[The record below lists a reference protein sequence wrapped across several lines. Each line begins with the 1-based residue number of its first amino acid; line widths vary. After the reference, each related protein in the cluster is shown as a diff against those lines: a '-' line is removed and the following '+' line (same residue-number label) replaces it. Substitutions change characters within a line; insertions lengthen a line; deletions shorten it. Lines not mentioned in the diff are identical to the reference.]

1 MNEPLRWESV
11 AEMVRRV
18 ISRQG
23 RRRTGLYAIE
33 GTRLI
38 ERALRAGAPL
48 TAVLAAANL
57 AAAPDPRHRALFDTL
72 GLANVPLV
80 AAPEGVVA
88 ELTEGRDLGR
98 VLGLVRLP
106 QPVTLA
112 KLLAPANQ
120 FPLPNPLPQG
130 EGAKDPL
137 PGPLP
142 QGEGIV
148 SPAPLLPRPPALL
161 LAAIDITD
169 PGNVGAL
176 TRTAHA
182 GGAAALLVAGASDP
196 FHPRA
201 TRISRG
207 SIFRLPVV
215 AYDSAAA
222 LLADLRRCG
231 VIVVATAAAGG
242 APLPDMSWPVGP
254 LAVLMGN
261 EAEGLPPE
269 VAAAVD
275 IGVTIPMPP
284 GVDSYSVNAAAAI
297 VLYEGR
303 RSRPQPWPN
312 EPRGPHDPRS

>member
-1 MNEPLRWESV
+1 MSQSLRWESV
-11 AEMVRRV
+11 AEMIRRAN
-18 ISRQG
+18 SGLG
-23 RRRTGLYAIE
+23 RRRAGLYAIE
-33 GTRLI
+33 GTRLV

-48 TAVLAAANL
+48 TAVLAAERL
-57 AAAPDPRHRALFDTL
+57 AADADPRHRALFDAL
-72 GLANVPLV
+72 RQAGLPLV
-80 AAPEGVVA
+80 VAPDAVVA

-106 QPVTLA
+106 PSPALDALLHLA
-112 KLLAPANQ
+112 GQDPLSNPLPRGEGTGS
-120 FPLPNPLPQG
+120 PLPNPLPRG
-130 EGAKDPL
+130 EGT
-137 PGPLP
+137 
-142 QGEGIV
+142 
-148 SPAPLLPRPPALL
+148 SPPALF

-182 GGAAALLVAGASDP
+182 AGATALLCAGASDP

-215 AYDSAAA
+215 RYETAAD

-231 VIVVATAAAGG
+231 VAALATTAVDGV
-242 APLPDMSWPVGP
+242 PLPAFVRLPGP

-261 EAEGLPPE
+261 EAEGLPPD

-275 IGVTIPMPP
+275 ACVTIPMPA
-284 GVDSYSVNAAAAI
+284 GVDSFSVNAAAAI
-297 VLYEGR
+297 VLYAVGQS
-303 RSRPQPWPN
+303 RSRPE
-312 EPRGPHDPRS
+312 EPS

>member
-1 MNEPLRWESV
+1 MNRPLRWESV
-11 AEMVRRV
+11 AEMIRRV
-18 ISRQG
+18 ASRPG

-33 GTRLI
+33 GTRLV

-48 TAVLAAANL
+48 TAVLAAERL
-57 AAAPDPRHRALFDTL
+57 AADPDPRHHVLFNALD
-72 GLANVPLV
+72 LADVPLV
-80 AAPEGVVA
+80 VAPDGVVA
-88 ELTEGRDLGR
+88 ELTEGRDLGW

-106 QPVTLA
+106 SPVTLA
-112 KLLAPANQ
+112 EVLAANYQ
-120 FPLPNPLPQG
+120 SPLPNPLP
-130 EGAKDPL
+130 EGKGIEDPL
-137 PGPLP
+137 SQAEGDSSAAPLP
-142 QGEGIV
+142 
-148 SPAPLLPRPPALL
+148 PRPPALL

-176 TRTAHA
+176 LRTAHA
-182 GGAAALLVAGASDP
+182 GGALALLVAGASDP

-215 AYDSAAA
+215 AYDTAAA

-231 VIVVATAAAGG
+231 VIAVATSAAGG
-242 APLPDMSWPVGP
+242 VALPDLPRPAGP

-261 EAEGLPPE
+261 EASGLPPD

-275 IGVTIPMPP
+275 VGVTIPMTA

-297 VLYEGR
+297 VLYEMGR
-303 RSRPQPWPN
+303 RARQ
-312 EPRGPHDPRS
+312 

>member
-18 ISRQG
+18 VSRQG
-23 RRRTGLYAIE
+23 RRRSGLYAIE
-33 GTRLI
+33 GTRLV

-48 TAVLAAANL
+48 TAVLAAAHL
-57 AAAPDPRHRALFDTL
+57 TADPDLRHRALFDAL
-72 GLANVPLV
+72 RHAGVPVVV
-80 AAPEGVVA
+80 APDSVVA

-98 VLGLVRLP
+98 VLALVQLP
-106 QPVTLA
+106 KPPTLDE
-112 KLLAPANQ
+112 LLTGAAGP
-120 FPLPNPLPQG
+120 FPRD
-130 EGAKDPL
+130 EATS
-137 PGPLP
+137 
-142 QGEGIV
+142 
-148 SPAPLLPRPPALL
+148 SPAPPLPRSPALPSPAL
-161 LAAIDITD
+161 FLAAIDITD

-182 GGAAALLVAGASDP
+182 AGATALFVAGASDP

-215 AYDSAAA
+215 PYATAAD
-222 LLADLRRCG
+222 LLADLRRGG
-231 VIVVATAAAGG
+231 VTAVATSAAGG
-242 APLPDMSWPVGP
+242 IPLPDLPRPAGP

-275 IGVTIPMPP
+275 ICVTIPMPP

-297 VLYEGR
+297 VLYEAG
-303 RSRPQPWPN
+303 RSRLQPWGHS
-312 EPRGPHDPRS
+312 E

>member
-18 ISRQG
+18 VSRQG
-23 RRRTGLYAIE
+23 RRRSGFYAIE
-33 GTRLI
+33 GTRLV

-48 TAVLAAANL
+48 TAVLTAERL
-57 AAAPDPRHRALFDTL
+57 AAVPDPRHRALFDAL
-72 GLANVPLV
+72 HLATVPLV
-80 AAPEGVVA
+80 VAPDAVVA
-88 ELTEGRDLGR
+88 ELTEGRDLGW

-106 QPVTLA
+106 QAVALDE
-112 KLLAPANQ
+112 LLAGVTG
-120 FPLPNPLPQG
+120 PLPNPLPGGEGTADRLLQG
-130 EGAKDPL
+130 E
-137 PGPLP
+137 P
-142 QGEGIV
+142 QRP
-148 SPAPLLPRPPALL
+148 PAPLLPRSPAIL
-161 LAAIDITD
+161 LAAIDIAD

-182 GGAAALLVAGASDP
+182 AGATALLITGASDP

-215 AYDSAAA
+215 SYDTAAD

-231 VIVVATAAAGG
+231 GAAIATSAAGG
-242 APLPDMSWPVGP
+242 TPLPGLSRPSGP

-261 EAEGLPPE
+261 EAEGLPPA

-275 IGVTIPMPP
+275 ICVTIPMPP

-297 VLYEGR
+297 VLYEAGR
-303 RSRPQPWPN
+303 NRPQPWGHR
-312 EPRGPHDPRS
+312 E